1 MKIYFLPM
9 LLSLFFLGA
18 CDKNDEIIPEDADEN
33 FITSVVMTVDGKSYT
48 ADITDN
54 TVTITVPYT
63 VSLNNAEVE
72 FKYTTSAT
80 IIPDPETVT
89 DWDNERTFRVTSYNG
104 DAREYTYKVVK
115 SEIESDG
122 DVELKT
128 TEEVASFAATKT
140 TVVKGN
146 LIIGSDAEEAEKIT
160 DISALASL
168 KEVTGNIVIRNS
180 YNGAD
185 LTGLDNIVSA
195 GGLQVGSTDVASK
208 ATELHMISMKALET
222 LSGDISVYNDQ
233 VTYVLFEKLATIEGS
248 VMFNASSLQSF
259 EFPVLTTV
267 GQDLNLQGLNEENT
281 AAGSIA
287 SLEIPELTSVGGVLS
302 VNNLAKLT
310 SMSFLKLKETGG
322 LDFHTVPVMLE
333 TINLPE
339 IETVNGSIIM
349 EANME
354 APPTGSF
361 VPQRN
366 DVLQAFGG
374 MDKLT
379 TIKGQIKIKNFTALK
394 QLPDWSK
401 ITTLGSITLDYLED
415 VSGTLLLPNAR
426 FETFGETAPQ
436 IEIINKVQLSK
447 IETAEDLS
455 NVNFVITSLTNNK
468 FPEITFKNIKDFTCK
483 PTTNNTDYTISTIQ
497 HVYGNLNVT
506 GQMRSNAKFP
516 DLEIIDGYGYIQI
529 PMFAS
534 ITMPVLKEVGGQF
547 YLSGNFTSCNLPL
560 LSKVCCSASPVYY
573 KEGEGSLAISLQSKS
588 LDIPEL
594 LHVGGE
600 GLFVNKATGITC
612 DKLQT
617 IDGTL
622 QIKSATSLSQE
633 TLSMEKLE
641 TLHGVVFDGLTKF
654 TDYTFFGKFIENGM
668 ITGESWSVTTT
679 PPRATPWSMSWRAKP
694 RSPLTAR
701 PTPSPAEAPLFCP
714 PASPTRWRPSPP
726 SKCSLR

>member
-1 MKIYFLPM
+1 MKNYFLPM

-80 IIPDPETVT
+80 IIPNPKTVT

-104 DAREYTYKVVK
+104 DAREYAYKVVK

-195 GGLQVGSTDVASK
+195 GGLQLGSVDVASK
-208 ATELHMISMKALET
+208 ATELHMISMKALEM

-248 VMFNASSLQSF
+248 VMFNAPSLQSF

-267 GQDLNLQGLNEENT
+267 GQDLNIQGLNEENK
-281 AAGSIA
+281 AAGTIA
-287 SLEIPELTSVGGVLS
+287 SLELSELTSVGGVLS

-322 LDFHTVPVMLE
+322 FDFHTVPVMLE

-339 IETVNGSIIM
+339 VETVNGSIIM

-354 APPTGSF
+354 TPPTGSF

-415 VSGTLLLPNAR
+415 VSGTLMLPNAR

-468 FPEITFKNIKDFTCK
+468 FPEIMFKNIKDFTCK
-483 PTTNNTDYTISTIQ
+483 PTTNNPDYTISTIQ
-497 HVYGNLNVT
+497 HVHGNLYVT
-506 GQMRSNAKFP
+506 GQMRSKAKFP
-516 DLEIIDGYGYIQI
+516 DLEIVDGYGYIQM
-529 PMFAS
+529 PMMGTVS
-534 ITMPVLKEVGGQF
+534 MPVLKEVGGQF
-547 YLSGNFTSCNLPL
+547 YLSGNLTSCELPL
-560 LSKVCCSASPVYY
+560 LSKICCSA
-573 KEGEGSLAISLQSKS
+573 
-588 LDIPEL
+588 
-594 LHVGGE
+594 
-600 GLFVNKATGITC
+600 
-612 DKLQT
+612 
-617 IDGTL
+617 
-622 QIKSATSLSQE
+622 
-633 TLSMEKLE
+633 
-641 TLHGVVFDGLTKF
+641 
-654 TDYTFFGKFIENGM
+654 
-668 ITGESWSVTTT
+668 
-679 PPRATPWSMSWRAKP
+679 PPT
-694 RSPLTAR
+694 
-701 PTPSPAEAPLFCP
+701 
-714 PASPTRWRPSPP
+714 
-726 SKCSLR
+726 

>member
-560 LSKVCCSASPVYY
+560 LSKV
-573 KEGEGSLAISLQSKS
+573 
-588 LDIPEL
+588 
-594 LHVGGE
+594 
-600 GLFVNKATGITC
+600 
-612 DKLQT
+612 
-617 IDGTL
+617 
-622 QIKSATSLSQE
+622 
-633 TLSMEKLE
+633 
-641 TLHGVVFDGLTKF
+641 
-654 TDYTFFGKFIENGM
+654 
-668 ITGESWSVTTT
+668 
-679 PPRATPWSMSWRAKP
+679 
-694 RSPLTAR
+694 
-701 PTPSPAEAPLFCP
+701 
-714 PASPTRWRPSPP
+714 
-726 SKCSLR
+726 

>member
-1 MKIYFLPM
+1 MKTYFLPM

-18 CDKNDEIIPEDADEN
+18 CDKNDEIVPEDADEN

-48 ADITDN
+48 ADIADN

-128 TEEVASFAATKT
+128 TEEVASFAESKT

-248 VMFNASSLQSF
+248 VMFNAPSLQSF
-259 EFPVLTTV
+259 GFPVLTTV
-267 GQDLNLQGLNEENT
+267 GQDLNIQGLNEENK
-281 AAGSIA
+281 AAGTIA
-287 SLEIPELTSVGGVLS
+287 TLELPELTSVGGVLA

-310 SMSFLKLKETGG
+310 SMNFLKLKETGG
-322 LDFHTVPVMLE
+322 LNFHTVPVMLE

-366 DVLQAFGG
+366 DVLLAFGG

-379 TIKGQIKIKNFTALK
+379 TVKGQIKIKNFTALK

-415 VSGTLLLPNAR
+415 VNGTLMLPNAR

-436 IEIINKVQLSK
+436 IEIISKMLLTK

-455 NVNFVITSLTNNK
+455 NVNFVVKQIQNFV
-468 FPEITFKNIKDFTCK
+468 FPEINFKSINDFTYT
-483 PTTNNTDYTISTIQ
+483 PTSVKDNPVIIPTIQ
-497 HVYGNLNVT
+497 HVHGNLEMEGNITNQNVE
-506 GQMRSNAKFP
+506 FP
-516 DLEIIDGYGYIQI
+516 DLEIIDGYGYIQK
-529 PMFAS
+529 FETGS
-534 ITMPVLKEVGGQF
+534 VTMSALKEVGGQF
-547 YLSGNFTSCNLPL
+547 YISGYPNGCDLPL

-573 KEGEGSLAISLQSKS
+573 EEGEGSLAITLQGKS
-588 LDIPEL
+588 LVLPEL

-600 GLFVNKATGITC
+600 GLFVNRATGITC

-617 IDGTL
+617 IDGAL

-633 TLSMEKLE
+633 TFSMKKLE

-668 ITGESWSVTTT
+668 ITEENWSVT
-679 PPRATPWSMSWRAKP
+679 
-694 RSPLTAR
+694 
-701 PTPSPAEAPLFCP
+701 
-714 PASPTRWRPSPP
+714 
-726 SKCSLR
+726 KCGYNPDFQDMKDKKYTQE

>member
-1 MKIYFLPM
+1 MKNYFLPM

-48 ADITDN
+48 ADIADN

-104 DAREYTYKVVK
+104 DAREYAYKVVK

-185 LTGLDNIVSA
+185 LTGLENIVSA
-195 GGLQVGSTDVASK
+195 GGLQVGSADVASK

-415 VSGTLLLPNAR
+415 LSGTLTLPNAR

-483 PTTNNTDYTISTIQ
+483 PTTNNIDYTISTIQ

-529 PMFAS
+529 PMMGTV
-534 ITMPVLKEVGGQF
+534 TMSSLKEVGGQF
-547 YLSGNFTSCNLPL
+547 YLSGNLTGCDLPL
-560 LSKVCCSASPVYY
+560 VSKVCCSTSPVYHS
-573 KEGEGSLAISLQSKS
+573 EGMGAFAITLQSKS
-588 LDIPEL
+588 SI
-594 LHVGGE
+594 V
-600 GLFVNKATGITC
+600 
-612 DKLQT
+612 
-617 IDGTL
+617 
-622 QIKSATSLSQE
+622 
-633 TLSMEKLE
+633 
-641 TLHGVVFDGLTKF
+641 
-654 TDYTFFGKFIENGM
+654 
-668 ITGESWSVTTT
+668 
-679 PPRATPWSMSWRAKP
+679 R
-694 RSPLTAR
+694 
-701 PTPSPAEAPLFCP
+701 
-714 PASPTRWRPSPP
+714 
-726 SKCSLR
+726 

>member
-48 ADITDN
+48 ADIADN

-128 TEEVASFAATKT
+128 TEEVASFAESKT

-146 LIIGSDAEEAEKIT
+146 LIIGSDAEKAEKIT

-248 VMFNASSLQSF
+248 VMFNAPSLQSF
-259 EFPVLTTV
+259 GFPVLTTV
-267 GQDLNLQGLNEENT
+267 GQDLNIQGLNEENK
-281 AAGSIA
+281 AAGTIA
-287 SLEIPELTSVGGVLS
+287 TLELPELTSVGGVLA

-310 SMSFLKLKETGG
+310 SMNFLKLKETGG
-322 LDFHTVPVMLE
+322 LNFHTVPVMLE

-366 DVLQAFGG
+366 DVLLAFGG

-379 TIKGQIKIKNFTALK
+379 TVKGQIKIKNFTALK

-415 VSGTLLLPNAR
+415 VNGTLMLPNAR

-436 IEIINKVQLSK
+436 IEIISKMLLTK

-455 NVNFVITSLTNNK
+455 NVNFVVKQIQNFV
-468 FPEITFKNIKDFTCK
+468 FPEINFKSINDFTYT
-483 PTTNNTDYTISTIQ
+483 PTSVKDNPVIIPTIQ
-497 HVYGNLNVT
+497 HVHGNLEMEGNITNQNVE
-506 GQMRSNAKFP
+506 FP
-516 DLEIIDGYGYIQI
+516 DLEIIDGYGYIQK
-529 PMFAS
+529 FETGS
-534 ITMPVLKEVGGQF
+534 VTMSALKEVGGQF
-547 YLSGNFTSCNLPL
+547 YISGYPNGCDLPL

-573 KEGEGSLAISLQSKS
+573 EEGEGSLAITLQGKS
-588 LDIPEL
+588 LVLPEL

-600 GLFVNKATGITC
+600 GLFVNRATGITC

-617 IDGTL
+617 IDGAL

-633 TLSMEKLE
+633 TFSMKKLE

-668 ITGESWSVTTT
+668 ITEENWSVT
-679 PPRATPWSMSWRAKP
+679 
-694 RSPLTAR
+694 
-701 PTPSPAEAPLFCP
+701 
-714 PASPTRWRPSPP
+714 
-726 SKCSLR
+726 KCGYNPDFQDMKDKKYTQE

>member
-1 MKIYFLPM
+1 MKNYFLPM

-48 ADITDN
+48 ADIADN

-104 DAREYTYKVVK
+104 DAREYAYKVVK

-185 LTGLDNIVSA
+185 LTGLENIVSA
-195 GGLQVGSTDVASK
+195 GGLQVGSADVASK

-233 VTYVLFEKLATIEGS
+233 VTYVLFEKLATIGGS
-248 VMFNASSLQSF
+248 VMFNAPSLQSF

-267 GQDLNLQGLNEENT
+267 GQDLNIQGLNEENK
-281 AAGSIA
+281 AAGTIA
-287 SLEIPELTSVGGVLS
+287 TLELPELTSVVGVLS

-310 SMSFLKLKETGG
+310 SMNFLKLKETGG

-349 EANME
+349 EVNME

-366 DVLQAFGG
+366 DVLLAFGG

-379 TIKGQIKIKNFTALK
+379 TVKGQIKIKNFTALK

-415 VSGTLLLPNAR
+415 LSGTLTLPNAR

-483 PTTNNTDYTISTIQ
+483 PTTNNTDYTILTIQ

-529 PMFAS
+529 PMMGTV
-534 ITMPVLKEVGGQF
+534 TMSSLKEVGGQF
-547 YLSGNFTSCNLPL
+547 YLSGNLTGCDLPL
-560 LSKVCCSASPVYY
+560 VSKVCCSTSPVYHS
-573 KEGEGSLAISLQSKS
+573 EGM
-588 LDIPEL
+588 
-594 LHVGGE
+594 GGVRNN
-600 GLFVNKATGITC
+600 F
-612 DKLQT
+612 
-617 IDGTL
+617 
-622 QIKSATSLSQE
+622 
-633 TLSMEKLE
+633 
-641 TLHGVVFDGLTKF
+641 TK
-654 TDYTFFGKFIENGM
+654 
-668 ITGESWSVTTT
+668 
-679 PPRATPWSMSWRAKP
+679 
-694 RSPLTAR
+694 
-701 PTPSPAEAPLFCP
+701 
-714 PASPTRWRPSPP
+714 
-726 SKCSLR
+726 

>member
-594 LHVGGE
+594 LHVE
-600 GLFVNKATGITC
+600 VK
-612 DKLQT
+612 
-617 IDGTL
+617 
-622 QIKSATSLSQE
+622 
-633 TLSMEKLE
+633 
-641 TLHGVVFDGLTKF
+641 GV
-654 TDYTFFGKFIENGM
+654 
-668 ITGESWSVTTT
+668 
-679 PPRATPWSMSWRAKP
+679 R
-694 RSPLTAR
+694 
-701 PTPSPAEAPLFCP
+701 
-714 PASPTRWRPSPP
+714 
-726 SKCSLR
+726 

>member
-287 SLEIPELTSVGGVLS
+287 SLEIPELTSVGGGLS

-366 DVLQAFGG
+366 DVLLAFGG

-379 TIKGQIKIKNFTALK
+379 TVKGQIKIKNFTALK

-415 VSGTLLLPNAR
+415 LSGTLTLPNAR

-436 IEIINKVQLSK
+436 IEIISKMLLNK

-455 NVNFVITSLTNNK
+455 NVDFVVKQIQNFK
-468 FPEITFKNIKDFTCK
+468 FPEITFKSINNFTCT
-483 PTTNNTDYTISTIQ
+483 PTTNNTDYTIPTIQ
-497 HVYGNLNVT
+497 HVYGNLHVT
-506 GQMRSNAKFP
+506 STTTDCKAKFP
-516 DLEIIDGYGYIQI
+516 DLEIVDGYGYIQI
-529 PMFAS
+529 
-534 ITMPVLKEVGGQF
+534 ITGGTVEMPALKEVGGQF
-547 YLSGNFTSCNLPL
+547 YMSGLFKGCDLPL

-573 KEGEGSLAISLQSKS
+573 EEGEGSLAITLQNKS
-588 LDIPEL
+588 LDLPEL

-600 GLFVNKATGITC
+600 GLFVDDATGITC
-612 DKLQT
+612 NKLQT

-622 QIKSATSLSQE
+622 QIKYATSLSQE
-633 TLSMEKLE
+633 TLSMETLE
-641 TLHGVVFDGLTKF
+641 TLHGVFFNGLTKF

-668 ITGESWSVTTT
+668 ITEENWSV
-679 PPRATPWSMSWRAKP
+679 AKCGYNP
-694 RSPLTAR
+694 DFQNMKDKKYTQ
-701 PTPSPAEAPLFCP
+701 E
-714 PASPTRWRPSPP
+714 
-726 SKCSLR
+726 

>member
-1 MKIYFLPM
+1 
-9 LLSLFFLGA
+9 
-18 CDKNDEIIPEDADEN
+18 
-33 FITSVVMTVDGKSYT
+33 MTVDGKSYT
-48 ADITDN
+48 ADIADN

-104 DAREYTYKVVK
+104 DAREYAYKVVK

-185 LTGLDNIVSA
+185 LTGLENIVSA
-195 GGLQVGSTDVASK
+195 GGLQVGSADVASK

-415 VSGTLLLPNAR
+415 LSGTLTLPNAR

-529 PMFAS
+529 PMMGTV
-534 ITMPVLKEVGGQF
+534 TMSSLKEVGGQF
-547 YLSGNFTSCNLPL
+547 YLSGNLTGCDLPL
-560 LSKVCCSASPVYY
+560 VSKVCCSTSPVYHS
-573 KEGEGSLAISLQSKS
+573 EGM
-588 LDIPEL
+588 
-594 LHVGGE
+594 GGVRNN
-600 GLFVNKATGITC
+600 F
-612 DKLQT
+612 
-617 IDGTL
+617 
-622 QIKSATSLSQE
+622 
-633 TLSMEKLE
+633 
-641 TLHGVVFDGLTKF
+641 TK
-654 TDYTFFGKFIENGM
+654 
-668 ITGESWSVTTT
+668 
-679 PPRATPWSMSWRAKP
+679 
-694 RSPLTAR
+694 
-701 PTPSPAEAPLFCP
+701 
-714 PASPTRWRPSPP
+714 
-726 SKCSLR
+726 

>member
-1 MKIYFLPM
+1 MKNYFLPM

-48 ADITDN
+48 ADIADN

-104 DAREYTYKVVK
+104 DAREYAYKVVK

-128 TEEVASFAATKT
+128 IEEVASFAATKT

-146 LIIGSDAEEAEKIT
+146 LIIGSDVEEAEKIT

-168 KEVTGNIVIRNS
+168 KEVTGNIIIRNS

-185 LTGLDNIVSA
+185 LTGLDNIASA
-195 GGLQVGSTDVASK
+195 GGLQIGSVEAPSK

-233 VTYVLFEKLATIEGS
+233 VTYVLFEKLATIGGS
-248 VMFNASSLQSF
+248 VMFNAPSLQSF
-259 EFPVLTTV
+259 EFPVLTSV
-267 GQDLNLQGLNEENT
+267 DKDLNIQGLNGENK
-281 AAGSIA
+281 AAGTIS
-287 SLEIPELTSVGGVLS
+287 SLELSELTSVGGVLS

-310 SMSFLKLKETGG
+310 SINLLKLKETGG

-366 DVLQAFGG
+366 DVLLAFGG

-379 TIKGQIKIKNFTALK
+379 TVKGQIKIKNFTALK

-415 VSGTLLLPNAR
+415 LSGTLTLPNAR

-436 IEIINKVQLSK
+436 IEIISKMLLNK

-455 NVNFVITSLTNNK
+455 NVDFVVKQIQNFK
-468 FPEITFKNIKDFTCK
+468 FPEITFKSINNFTCT
-483 PTTNNTDYTISTIQ
+483 PTTNNTDYTIPTIQ
-497 HVYGNLNVT
+497 HVYGNLHVT
-506 GQMRSNAKFP
+506 STTTDCKAKFP
-516 DLEIIDGYGYIQI
+516 DLEIVDGYGYIQI
-529 PMFAS
+529 
-534 ITMPVLKEVGGQF
+534 ITGGTVEMPALKEVGGQF
-547 YLSGNFTSCNLPL
+547 YMSGLFKGCDLPL

-573 KEGEGSLAISLQSKS
+573 EEGEGSLAITLQNKS
-588 LDIPEL
+588 LDLPEL

-600 GLFVNKATGITC
+600 GLFVDDATGITC
-612 DKLQT
+612 NKLQT

-622 QIKSATSLSQE
+622 QIKYATSLSQE
-633 TLSMEKLE
+633 TLSMETLE
-641 TLHGVVFDGLTKF
+641 TLHGVFFNGLTKF

-668 ITGESWSVTTT
+668 ITEENWSV
-679 PPRATPWSMSWRAKP
+679 AKCGYNP
-694 RSPLTAR
+694 DFQNMKDKKYTQ
-701 PTPSPAEAPLFCP
+701 E
-714 PASPTRWRPSPP
+714 
-726 SKCSLR
+726 

>member
-1 MKIYFLPM
+1 MKNYFLPM

-104 DAREYTYKVVK
+104 DAREYAYKVVK

-185 LTGLDNIVSA
+185 LTGLENIVSA
-195 GGLQVGSTDVASK
+195 GGLQVGSADVASK

-248 VMFNASSLQSF
+248 VMFNAPSLQSF
-259 EFPVLTTV
+259 GFPVLTTV
-267 GQDLNLQGLNEENT
+267 GQDLNIQGLNEENK
-281 AAGSIA
+281 AAGTIA
-287 SLEIPELTSVGGVLS
+287 TLELPELTSVGGVLA

-310 SMSFLKLKETGG
+310 SMNFLKLKETGG
-322 LDFHTVPVMLE
+322 LNFHTVPVMLE

-366 DVLQAFGG
+366 DVLLAFGG

-379 TIKGQIKIKNFTALK
+379 TVKGQIKIKNFTALK

-415 VSGTLLLPNAR
+415 VNGTLMLPNAR

-436 IEIINKVQLSK
+436 IEIISKMLLTK

-455 NVNFVITSLTNNK
+455 NVNFVVKQIQNFV
-468 FPEITFKNIKDFTCK
+468 FPEINFKSINDFTYT
-483 PTTNNTDYTISTIQ
+483 PTSVKDNPVIIPTIQ
-497 HVYGNLNVT
+497 HVHGNLEMEGNITNQNVE
-506 GQMRSNAKFP
+506 FP
-516 DLEIIDGYGYIQI
+516 DLEIIDGYGYIQK
-529 PMFAS
+529 FETGS
-534 ITMPVLKEVGGQF
+534 VTMSALKEVGGQF
-547 YLSGNFTSCNLPL
+547 YISGYPNGCDLPL

-573 KEGEGSLAISLQSKS
+573 EEGEGSLAITLQGKS
-588 LDIPEL
+588 LVLPEL

-600 GLFVNKATGITC
+600 GLFVNRATGITC

-617 IDGTL
+617 IDGAL

-633 TLSMEKLE
+633 TFSMKKLE

-668 ITGESWSVTTT
+668 ITEENWSVT
-679 PPRATPWSMSWRAKP
+679 
-694 RSPLTAR
+694 
-701 PTPSPAEAPLFCP
+701 
-714 PASPTRWRPSPP
+714 
-726 SKCSLR
+726 KCGYNPDFQDMKDKKYTQE

>member
-436 IEIINKVQLSK
+436 IEIINKVQFSK

-573 KEGEGSLAISLQSKS
+573 KEER
-588 LDIPEL
+588 
-594 LHVGGE
+594 V
-600 GLFVNKATGITC
+600 
-612 DKLQT
+612 
-617 IDGTL
+617 
-622 QIKSATSLSQE
+622 
-633 TLSMEKLE
+633 
-641 TLHGVVFDGLTKF
+641 
-654 TDYTFFGKFIENGM
+654 
-668 ITGESWSVTTT
+668 
-679 PPRATPWSMSWRAKP
+679 R
-694 RSPLTAR
+694 
-701 PTPSPAEAPLFCP
+701 
-714 PASPTRWRPSPP
+714 
-726 SKCSLR
+726 

>member
-248 VMFNASSLQSF
+248 VMFNAPSLQSF

-267 GQDLNLQGLNEENT
+267 GQDLNLQGLNEEYT

-560 LSKVCCSASPVYY
+560 LSKVC
-573 KEGEGSLAISLQSKS
+573 
-588 LDIPEL
+588 
-594 LHVGGE
+594 
-600 GLFVNKATGITC
+600 
-612 DKLQT
+612 
-617 IDGTL
+617 
-622 QIKSATSLSQE
+622 
-633 TLSMEKLE
+633 
-641 TLHGVVFDGLTKF
+641 
-654 TDYTFFGKFIENGM
+654 
-668 ITGESWSVTTT
+668 
-679 PPRATPWSMSWRAKP
+679 
-694 RSPLTAR
+694 
-701 PTPSPAEAPLFCP
+701 
-714 PASPTRWRPSPP
+714 
-726 SKCSLR
+726 

>member
-1 MKIYFLPM
+1 M

-54 TVTITVPYT
+54 TVMITVPYT

-104 DAREYTYKVVK
+104 DAREYAYKVVK

-146 LIIGSDAEEAEKIT
+146 LIIGSDVEEAEKIT

-168 KEVTGNIVIRNS
+168 KEVTGNIIIRNS

-185 LTGLDNIVSA
+185 LTGLDNIASA
-195 GGLQVGSTDVASK
+195 GGLQIGSVEAPSK

-233 VTYVLFEKLATIEGS
+233 VTYVLFEKLATIGGS
-248 VMFNASSLQSF
+248 VMFNAPSLQSF
-259 EFPVLTTV
+259 EFPVLTSV
-267 GQDLNLQGLNEENT
+267 DKDLNIQGLNGENK
-281 AAGSIA
+281 AAGTIS
-287 SLEIPELTSVGGVLS
+287 SLELSELTSVGGVLS

-310 SMSFLKLKETGG
+310 SINLLKLKETGG

-354 APPTGSF
+354 APPAGSF

-366 DVLQAFGG
+366 DVLLAFGG

-379 TIKGQIKIKNFTALK
+379 TVKGQIKIKNFTALK

-415 VSGTLLLPNAR
+415 LSGTLTLPNAR

-436 IEIINKVQLSK
+436 IEIISKMLLNK

-455 NVNFVITSLTNNK
+455 NVDFVVKQIQNFK
-468 FPEITFKNIKDFTCK
+468 FPEITFKSINNFTCT
-483 PTTNNTDYTISTIQ
+483 PTTNNTDYTIPTIQ
-497 HVYGNLNVT
+497 HVYGNLHVT
-506 GQMRSNAKFP
+506 STTTDCKAKFP
-516 DLEIIDGYGYIQI
+516 DLEIVDGYGYIQI
-529 PMFAS
+529 
-534 ITMPVLKEVGGQF
+534 ITGGTVEMPALKEVGGQF
-547 YLSGNFTSCNLPL
+547 YMSGLFKGCDLPL

-573 KEGEGSLAISLQSKS
+573 EEGEGSLAITLQNKS
-588 LDIPEL
+588 LDLPEL

-600 GLFVNKATGITC
+600 GLFVDDATGITC
-612 DKLQT
+612 NKLQT

-622 QIKSATSLSQE
+622 QIKYATSLSQE
-633 TLSMEKLE
+633 TLSMETLE
-641 TLHGVVFDGLTKF
+641 TLHGVFFNGLTKF

-668 ITGESWSVTTT
+668 ITEENWSV
-679 PPRATPWSMSWRAKP
+679 AKCGYNP
-694 RSPLTAR
+694 DFQNMKDKKYTQ
-701 PTPSPAEAPLFCP
+701 E
-714 PASPTRWRPSPP
+714 
-726 SKCSLR
+726 

>member
-1 MKIYFLPM
+1 MKNYFLPM

-573 KEGEGSLAISLQSKS
+573 KEER
-588 LDIPEL
+588 
-594 LHVGGE
+594 V
-600 GLFVNKATGITC
+600 
-612 DKLQT
+612 
-617 IDGTL
+617 
-622 QIKSATSLSQE
+622 
-633 TLSMEKLE
+633 
-641 TLHGVVFDGLTKF
+641 
-654 TDYTFFGKFIENGM
+654 
-668 ITGESWSVTTT
+668 
-679 PPRATPWSMSWRAKP
+679 R
-694 RSPLTAR
+694 
-701 PTPSPAEAPLFCP
+701 
-714 PASPTRWRPSPP
+714 
-726 SKCSLR
+726 

>member
-1 MKIYFLPM
+1 
-9 LLSLFFLGA
+9 
-18 CDKNDEIIPEDADEN
+18 
-33 FITSVVMTVDGKSYT
+33 MTVDGKSYT

-54 TVTITVPYT
+54 TVMITVPYT

-104 DAREYTYKVVK
+104 DAREYAYKVVK

-128 TEEVASFAATKT
+128 IEEVASFAATKT

-146 LIIGSDAEEAEKIT
+146 LIIGSDVEEAEKIT

-168 KEVTGNIVIRNS
+168 KEVTGNIIIRNS

-185 LTGLDNIVSA
+185 LTGLDNIASA
-195 GGLQVGSTDVASK
+195 GGLQIGSVEAPSK

-233 VTYVLFEKLATIEGS
+233 VTYVLFEKLATIGGS
-248 VMFNASSLQSF
+248 VMFNAPSLQSF
-259 EFPVLTTV
+259 EFPVLTSV
-267 GQDLNLQGLNEENT
+267 DKDLNIQGLNGENK
-281 AAGSIA
+281 AAGTIS
-287 SLEIPELTSVGGVLS
+287 SLELSELTSVGGVLS

-310 SMSFLKLKETGG
+310 SINLLKLKETGG

-354 APPTGSF
+354 APPAGSF

-366 DVLQAFGG
+366 DVLLAFGG

-379 TIKGQIKIKNFTALK
+379 TVKGQIKIKNFTALK

-415 VSGTLLLPNAR
+415 LSGTLTLPNAR

-436 IEIINKVQLSK
+436 IEIISKMLLNK

-455 NVNFVITSLTNNK
+455 NVDFVVKQIQNFK
-468 FPEITFKNIKDFTCK
+468 FPEITFKSINNFTCT
-483 PTTNNTDYTISTIQ
+483 PTTNNTDYTIPTIQ
-497 HVYGNLNVT
+497 HVYGNLHVT
-506 GQMRSNAKFP
+506 STTTDCKAKFP
-516 DLEIIDGYGYIQI
+516 DLEIVDGYGYIQI
-529 PMFAS
+529 
-534 ITMPVLKEVGGQF
+534 ITGGTVEMPALKEVGGQF
-547 YLSGNFTSCNLPL
+547 YMSGLFKGCDLPL

-573 KEGEGSLAISLQSKS
+573 EEGEGSLAITLQNKS
-588 LDIPEL
+588 LDLPEL

-600 GLFVNKATGITC
+600 GLFVDDATGITC
-612 DKLQT
+612 NKLQT

-622 QIKSATSLSQE
+622 QIKYATSLSQE
-633 TLSMEKLE
+633 TLSMETLE
-641 TLHGVVFDGLTKF
+641 TLHGVFFNGLTKF

-668 ITGESWSVTTT
+668 ITEENWSV
-679 PPRATPWSMSWRAKP
+679 AKCGYNP
-694 RSPLTAR
+694 DFQNMKDKKYTQ
-701 PTPSPAEAPLFCP
+701 E
-714 PASPTRWRPSPP
+714 
-726 SKCSLR
+726 

>member
-1 MKIYFLPM
+1 MKTYFLPM

-18 CDKNDEIIPEDADEN
+18 CDKNDEIVPEDADEN

-48 ADITDN
+48 ADIADN

-89 DWDNERTFRVTSYNG
+89 DWNNERTFRVTSYNG
-104 DAREYTYKVVK
+104 NAREYAYKVVK

-128 TEEVASFAATKT
+128 TEEVASFAESKT

-248 VMFNASSLQSF
+248 VMFNAPSLQSF
-259 EFPVLTTV
+259 GFPVLTTV
-267 GQDLNLQGLNEENT
+267 GQDLNIQGLNEENK
-281 AAGSIA
+281 AAGTIA
-287 SLEIPELTSVGGVLS
+287 TLELPELTSVGGVLA

-310 SMSFLKLKETGG
+310 SMNFLKLKETGG
-322 LDFHTVPVMLE
+322 LNFHTVPVMLE

-366 DVLQAFGG
+366 DVLLAFGG

-379 TIKGQIKIKNFTALK
+379 TVKGQIKIKNFTALK

-415 VSGTLLLPNAR
+415 VNGTLMLPNAR

-436 IEIINKVQLSK
+436 IEIISKMLLTK

-455 NVNFVITSLTNNK
+455 NVNFVVKQIQNFV
-468 FPEITFKNIKDFTCK
+468 FPEINFKSINDFTYT
-483 PTTNNTDYTISTIQ
+483 PTSVKDNPVIIPTIQ
-497 HVYGNLNVT
+497 HVHGNLEMEGNITNQNVE
-506 GQMRSNAKFP
+506 FP
-516 DLEIIDGYGYIQI
+516 DLEIIDGYGYIQK
-529 PMFAS
+529 FETGS
-534 ITMPVLKEVGGQF
+534 VTMSALKEVGGQF
-547 YLSGNFTSCNLPL
+547 YISGYPNGCDLPL

-573 KEGEGSLAISLQSKS
+573 EEGEGSLAITLQGKS
-588 LDIPEL
+588 LVLPEL

-600 GLFVNKATGITC
+600 GLFVNRATGITC

-617 IDGTL
+617 IDGAL

-633 TLSMEKLE
+633 TFSMKKLE

-668 ITGESWSVTTT
+668 ITEENWSVT
-679 PPRATPWSMSWRAKP
+679 
-694 RSPLTAR
+694 
-701 PTPSPAEAPLFCP
+701 
-714 PASPTRWRPSPP
+714 
-726 SKCSLR
+726 KCGYNPDFQDMKDKKYTQE

>member
-1 MKIYFLPM
+1 
-9 LLSLFFLGA
+9 
-18 CDKNDEIIPEDADEN
+18 
-33 FITSVVMTVDGKSYT
+33 MTVDGKSYT

-80 IIPDPETVT
+80 IIPNPKTVT

-104 DAREYTYKVVK
+104 DAREYAYKVVK

-185 LTGLDNIVSA
+185 LTGLENIVSA
-195 GGLQVGSTDVASK
+195 GGLQVGSADVASK

-415 VSGTLLLPNAR
+415 LSGTLTLPNAR

-529 PMFAS
+529 PMMGTV
-534 ITMPVLKEVGGQF
+534 TMSSLKEVGGQF
-547 YLSGNFTSCNLPL
+547 YLSGNLTGCDLPWCPKYVAQPL
-560 LSKVCCSASPVYY
+560 QYIIA
-573 KEGEGSLAISLQSKS
+573 KEWGR
-588 LDIPEL
+588 
-594 LHVGGE
+594 
-600 GLFVNKATGITC
+600 
-612 DKLQT
+612 
-617 IDGTL
+617 
-622 QIKSATSLSQE
+622 SQ
-633 TLSMEKLE
+633 
-641 TLHGVVFDGLTKF
+641 
-654 TDYTFFGKFIENGM
+654 
-668 ITGESWSVTTT
+668 
-679 PPRATPWSMSWRAKP
+679 
-694 RSPLTAR
+694 
-701 PTPSPAEAPLFCP
+701 
-714 PASPTRWRPSPP
+714 
-726 SKCSLR
+726 

>member
-1 MKIYFLPM
+1 MKTYFLPM

-18 CDKNDEIIPEDADEN
+18 CDKNDEIVPEDADEN

-48 ADITDN
+48 ADIADN

-248 VMFNASSLQSF
+248 VMFNAPSLQSF
-259 EFPVLTTV
+259 GFPVLTTV
-267 GQDLNLQGLNEENT
+267 GQDLNIQGLNEENK
-281 AAGSIA
+281 AAGTIA
-287 SLEIPELTSVGGVLS
+287 TLELPELTSVGGVLA

-310 SMSFLKLKETGG
+310 SMNFLKLKETGG

-366 DVLQAFGG
+366 DVLLAFGG

-379 TIKGQIKIKNFTALK
+379 TVKGQIKIKNFTALK

-415 VSGTLLLPNAR
+415 VNGTLMLPNAR

-436 IEIINKVQLSK
+436 IEIISKMLLTK

-455 NVNFVITSLTNNK
+455 NVNFVVKQIQNFV
-468 FPEITFKNIKDFTCK
+468 FPEINFKSINDFTYT
-483 PTTNNTDYTISTIQ
+483 PTSVKDNPVIIPTIQ
-497 HVYGNLNVT
+497 HVHGNLEMEGNITNQNVE
-506 GQMRSNAKFP
+506 FP
-516 DLEIIDGYGYIQI
+516 DLEIIDGYGYIQK
-529 PMFAS
+529 FETGS
-534 ITMPVLKEVGGQF
+534 VTMSALKEVGGQF
-547 YLSGNFTSCNLPL
+547 YISGYPNGCDLPL

-573 KEGEGSLAISLQSKS
+573 EEGEGSLAITLQGKS
-588 LDIPEL
+588 LVLPEL

-600 GLFVNKATGITC
+600 GLFVNRATGITC

-617 IDGTL
+617 IDGAL

-633 TLSMEKLE
+633 TFSMKKLE

-668 ITGESWSVTTT
+668 ITEENWSVT
-679 PPRATPWSMSWRAKP
+679 
-694 RSPLTAR
+694 
-701 PTPSPAEAPLFCP
+701 
-714 PASPTRWRPSPP
+714 
-726 SKCSLR
+726 KCGYNPDFQDMKDKKYTQE

>member
-1 MKIYFLPM
+1 MKNYFLPM

-80 IIPDPETVT
+80 IIPNPKTVT

-104 DAREYTYKVVK
+104 DAREYAYKVVK

-195 GGLQVGSTDVASK
+195 GGLQLGSVDVASK
-208 ATELHMISMKALET
+208 ATELHMISMKALEM

-248 VMFNASSLQSF
+248 VMFNAPSLQSF

-267 GQDLNLQGLNEENT
+267 GQDLNIQGLNEENK
-281 AAGSIA
+281 AAGTIA
-287 SLEIPELTSVGGVLS
+287 SLELSELTSVGGVLS

-322 LDFHTVPVMLE
+322 FDFHTVPVMLE

-339 IETVNGSIIM
+339 VETVNGSIIM

-354 APPTGSF
+354 TPPTGSF

-379 TIKGQIKIKNFTALK
+379 TVKGQIKIKNFTALK

-415 VSGTLLLPNAR
+415 VSGTLMLPNAR
-426 FETFGETAPQ
+426 FETFGD
-436 IEIINKVQLSK
+436 QL
-447 IETAEDLS
+447 
-455 NVNFVITSLTNNK
+455 NFLVCILGKTRENFL
-468 FPEITFKNIKDFTCK
+468 
-483 PTTNNTDYTISTIQ
+483 
-497 HVYGNLNVT
+497 
-506 GQMRSNAKFP
+506 
-516 DLEIIDGYGYIQI
+516 
-529 PMFAS
+529 
-534 ITMPVLKEVGGQF
+534 VL
-547 YLSGNFTSCNLPL
+547 YC
-560 LSKVCCSASPVYY
+560 
-573 KEGEGSLAISLQSKS
+573 I
-588 LDIPEL
+588 
-594 LHVGGE
+594 
-600 GLFVNKATGITC
+600 
-612 DKLQT
+612 
-617 IDGTL
+617 
-622 QIKSATSLSQE
+622 
-633 TLSMEKLE
+633 
-641 TLHGVVFDGLTKF
+641 
-654 TDYTFFGKFIENGM
+654 
-668 ITGESWSVTTT
+668 
-679 PPRATPWSMSWRAKP
+679 
-694 RSPLTAR
+694 
-701 PTPSPAEAPLFCP
+701 
-714 PASPTRWRPSPP
+714 
-726 SKCSLR
+726 

>member
-560 LSKVCCSASPVYY
+560 LSKVCCSASPV
-573 KEGEGSLAISLQSKS
+573 
-588 LDIPEL
+588 
-594 LHVGGE
+594 
-600 GLFVNKATGITC
+600 
-612 DKLQT
+612 
-617 IDGTL
+617 
-622 QIKSATSLSQE
+622 
-633 TLSMEKLE
+633 
-641 TLHGVVFDGLTKF
+641 
-654 TDYTFFGKFIENGM
+654 
-668 ITGESWSVTTT
+668 
-679 PPRATPWSMSWRAKP
+679 
-694 RSPLTAR
+694 
-701 PTPSPAEAPLFCP
+701 
-714 PASPTRWRPSPP
+714 
-726 SKCSLR
+726 

>member
-1 MKIYFLPM
+1 MKNYFLPM

-48 ADITDN
+48 ADIADN

-104 DAREYTYKVVK
+104 DAREYAYKVVK

-146 LIIGSDAEEAEKIT
+146 LIIGSDVEEAEKIT

-168 KEVTGNIVIRNS
+168 KEVTGNIIIRNS

-185 LTGLDNIVSA
+185 LTGLDNIASA
-195 GGLQVGSTDVASK
+195 GGLQIGSVEAPSK

-233 VTYVLFEKLATIEGS
+233 VTYVLFEKLATIGGS
-248 VMFNASSLQSF
+248 VMFNAPSLQSF
-259 EFPVLTTV
+259 EFPVLTSV
-267 GQDLNLQGLNEENT
+267 DKDLNIQGLNGENK
-281 AAGSIA
+281 AAGTIS
-287 SLEIPELTSVGGVLS
+287 SLELSELTSVGGVLS

-310 SMSFLKLKETGG
+310 SINLLKLKETGG

-354 APPTGSF
+354 APPAGSF

-366 DVLQAFGG
+366 DVLLAFGG

-379 TIKGQIKIKNFTALK
+379 TVKGQIKIKNFTALK

-415 VSGTLLLPNAR
+415 LSGTLTLPNAR

-436 IEIINKVQLSK
+436 IEIISKMLLNK

-455 NVNFVITSLTNNK
+455 NVDFVVKQIQNFK
-468 FPEITFKNIKDFTCK
+468 FPEITFKSINNFTCT
-483 PTTNNTDYTISTIQ
+483 PTTNNTDYTIPTIQ
-497 HVYGNLNVT
+497 HVYGNLHVT
-506 GQMRSNAKFP
+506 STTTDCKAKFP
-516 DLEIIDGYGYIQI
+516 DLEIVDGYGYIQI
-529 PMFAS
+529 
-534 ITMPVLKEVGGQF
+534 ITGGTVEMPALKEVGGQF
-547 YLSGNFTSCNLPL
+547 YMSGLFKGCDLPL

-573 KEGEGSLAISLQSKS
+573 EEGEGSLAITLQNKS
-588 LDIPEL
+588 LDLPEL

-600 GLFVNKATGITC
+600 GLFVDDATGITC
-612 DKLQT
+612 NKLQT

-622 QIKSATSLSQE
+622 QIKYATSLSQE
-633 TLSMEKLE
+633 TLSMETLE
-641 TLHGVVFDGLTKF
+641 TLHGVFFNGLTKF

-668 ITGESWSVTTT
+668 ITEENWSV
-679 PPRATPWSMSWRAKP
+679 AKCGYNP
-694 RSPLTAR
+694 DFQNMKDKKYTQ
-701 PTPSPAEAPLFCP
+701 E
-714 PASPTRWRPSPP
+714 
-726 SKCSLR
+726 

>member
-1 MKIYFLPM
+1 MKNYFLPM

-560 LSKVCCSASPVYY
+560 LSKFVV
-573 KEGEGSLAISLQSKS
+573 Q
-588 LDIPEL
+588 L
-594 LHVGGE
+594 L
-600 GLFVNKATGITC
+600 LYI
-612 DKLQT
+612 
-617 IDGTL
+617 
-622 QIKSATSLSQE
+622 IKRE
-633 TLSMEKLE
+633 R
-641 TLHGVVFDGLTKF
+641 V
-654 TDYTFFGKFIENGM
+654 
-668 ITGESWSVTTT
+668 
-679 PPRATPWSMSWRAKP
+679 R
-694 RSPLTAR
+694 
-701 PTPSPAEAPLFCP
+701 
-714 PASPTRWRPSPP
+714 
-726 SKCSLR
+726 

>member
-1 MKIYFLPM
+1 MKNYFLPM

-104 DAREYTYKVVK
+104 DAREYAYKVVK

-146 LIIGSDAEEAEKIT
+146 LIIGSDVEEAEKIT

-168 KEVTGNIVIRNS
+168 KEVTGNIIIRNS

-185 LTGLDNIVSA
+185 LTGLDNIASA
-195 GGLQVGSTDVASK
+195 GGLQIGSVEAPSK

-233 VTYVLFEKLATIEGS
+233 VTYVLFEKLATIGGS
-248 VMFNASSLQSF
+248 VMYNAPSLQSF
-259 EFPVLTTV
+259 EFPVLTSV
-267 GQDLNLQGLNEENT
+267 DKDLNIQGLNGENK
-281 AAGSIA
+281 AAGTIS
-287 SLEIPELTSVGGVLS
+287 SLELSELTSVGGVLS

-310 SMSFLKLKETGG
+310 SINLLKLKETGG

-354 APPTGSF
+354 APPAGSF

-366 DVLQAFGG
+366 DVLLAFGG

-379 TIKGQIKIKNFTALK
+379 TVKGQIKIKNFTALK

-415 VSGTLLLPNAR
+415 LSGTLTLPNAR

-436 IEIINKVQLSK
+436 IEIISKMLLNK

-455 NVNFVITSLTNNK
+455 NVDFVVKQIQNFK
-468 FPEITFKNIKDFTCK
+468 FPEITFKSINNFTCT
-483 PTTNNTDYTISTIQ
+483 PTTNNTDYTIPTIQ
-497 HVYGNLNVT
+497 HVYGNLHVT
-506 GQMRSNAKFP
+506 STTTDCKAKFP
-516 DLEIIDGYGYIQI
+516 DLEIVDGYGYIQI
-529 PMFAS
+529 
-534 ITMPVLKEVGGQF
+534 ITGGTVEMPALKEVGGQF
-547 YLSGNFTSCNLPL
+547 YMSGLFKGCDLPL

-573 KEGEGSLAISLQSKS
+573 EEGEGSLAITLQNKS
-588 LDIPEL
+588 LDLPEL

-600 GLFVNKATGITC
+600 GLFVDDATGITC
-612 DKLQT
+612 NKLQT

-622 QIKSATSLSQE
+622 QIKYATSLSQE
-633 TLSMEKLE
+633 TLSMETLE
-641 TLHGVVFDGLTKF
+641 TLHGVFFNGLTKF

-668 ITGESWSVTTT
+668 ITEENWSV
-679 PPRATPWSMSWRAKP
+679 AKCGYNP
-694 RSPLTAR
+694 DFQNMKDKKYTQ
-701 PTPSPAEAPLFCP
+701 E
-714 PASPTRWRPSPP
+714 
-726 SKCSLR
+726 

>member
-1 MKIYFLPM
+1 MKTYFLPM

-18 CDKNDEIIPEDADEN
+18 CDKNDEIVPEDADEN

-48 ADITDN
+48 ADIADN

-89 DWDNERTFRVTSYNG
+89 DWNNERTFRVTSYNG
-104 DAREYTYKVVK
+104 NAREYAYKVVK

-146 LIIGSDAEEAEKIT
+146 LIIGSDAEKAEKIT

-248 VMFNASSLQSF
+248 VMFNAPSLQSF
-259 EFPVLTTV
+259 GFPVLTTV
-267 GQDLNLQGLNEENT
+267 GQDLNIQGLNEENK
-281 AAGSIA
+281 AAGTIA
-287 SLEIPELTSVGGVLS
+287 TLELPELTSVGGVLA

-310 SMSFLKLKETGG
+310 SMNFLKLKETGG
-322 LDFHTVPVMLE
+322 LNFHTVPVMLE

-366 DVLQAFGG
+366 DVLLAFGG

-379 TIKGQIKIKNFTALK
+379 TVKGQIKIKNFTALK

-415 VSGTLLLPNAR
+415 VNGTLMLPNAR

-436 IEIINKVQLSK
+436 IEIISKMLLTK

-455 NVNFVITSLTNNK
+455 NVNFVVKQIQNFV
-468 FPEITFKNIKDFTCK
+468 FPEINFKSINDFTYT
-483 PTTNNTDYTISTIQ
+483 PTSVKDNPVIIPTIQ
-497 HVYGNLNVT
+497 HVHGNLEMEGNITNQNVE
-506 GQMRSNAKFP
+506 FP
-516 DLEIIDGYGYIQI
+516 DLEIIDGYGYIQK
-529 PMFAS
+529 FETGS
-534 ITMPVLKEVGGQF
+534 VTMSALKEVGGQF
-547 YLSGNFTSCNLPL
+547 YISGYPNGCDLPL

-573 KEGEGSLAISLQSKS
+573 EEGEGSLAITLQGKS
-588 LDIPEL
+588 LVLPEL

-600 GLFVNKATGITC
+600 GLFVNRATGITC

-617 IDGTL
+617 IDGAL

-633 TLSMEKLE
+633 TFSMKKLE

-668 ITGESWSVTTT
+668 ITEENWSVT
-679 PPRATPWSMSWRAKP
+679 
-694 RSPLTAR
+694 
-701 PTPSPAEAPLFCP
+701 
-714 PASPTRWRPSPP
+714 
-726 SKCSLR
+726 KCGYNPDFQDMKDKKYTQE

>member
-573 KEGEGSLAISLQSKS
+573 KE
-588 LDIPEL
+588 
-594 LHVGGE
+594 
-600 GLFVNKATGITC
+600 
-612 DKLQT
+612 
-617 IDGTL
+617 
-622 QIKSATSLSQE
+622 
-633 TLSMEKLE
+633 
-641 TLHGVVFDGLTKF
+641 
-654 TDYTFFGKFIENGM
+654 
-668 ITGESWSVTTT
+668 
-679 PPRATPWSMSWRAKP
+679 
-694 RSPLTAR
+694 
-701 PTPSPAEAPLFCP
+701 
-714 PASPTRWRPSPP
+714 
-726 SKCSLR
+726 

>member
-1 MKIYFLPM
+1 MKNYFLPM

-80 IIPDPETVT
+80 IIPNPKTVT

-104 DAREYTYKVVK
+104 DAREYAYKVVK

-195 GGLQVGSTDVASK
+195 GGLQLGSVDVASK

-248 VMFNASSLQSF
+248 VMFNAPSLQSF
-259 EFPVLTTV
+259 GFPVLTTV
-267 GQDLNLQGLNEENT
+267 GQDLNIQGLNEENK
-281 AAGSIA
+281 AAGTIA
-287 SLEIPELTSVGGVLS
+287 TLELPELTSVGGVLA

-310 SMSFLKLKETGG
+310 SMNFLKLKETGG
-322 LDFHTVPVMLE
+322 LNFHTVPVMLE

-366 DVLQAFGG
+366 DVLLAFGG

-379 TIKGQIKIKNFTALK
+379 TVKGQIKIKNFTALK

-415 VSGTLLLPNAR
+415 VNGTLMLPNAR

-436 IEIINKVQLSK
+436 IEIISKMLLTK

-455 NVNFVITSLTNNK
+455 NVNFVVKQIQNFV
-468 FPEITFKNIKDFTCK
+468 FPEINFKSINDFTYT
-483 PTTNNTDYTISTIQ
+483 PTSVKDNPVIIPTIQ
-497 HVYGNLNVT
+497 HVHGNLEMEGNITNQNVE
-506 GQMRSNAKFP
+506 FP
-516 DLEIIDGYGYIQI
+516 DLEIIDGYGYIQK
-529 PMFAS
+529 FETGS
-534 ITMPVLKEVGGQF
+534 VTMSALKEVGGQF
-547 YLSGNFTSCNLPL
+547 YISGYPNGCDLPL

-573 KEGEGSLAISLQSKS
+573 EEGEGSLAITLQGKS
-588 LDIPEL
+588 LVLPEL

-600 GLFVNKATGITC
+600 GLFVNRATGITC

-617 IDGTL
+617 IDGAL

-633 TLSMEKLE
+633 TFSMKKLE

-668 ITGESWSVTTT
+668 ITEENWSVT
-679 PPRATPWSMSWRAKP
+679 
-694 RSPLTAR
+694 
-701 PTPSPAEAPLFCP
+701 
-714 PASPTRWRPSPP
+714 
-726 SKCSLR
+726 KCGYNPDFQDMKDKKYTQE

>member
-366 DVLQAFGG
+366 DVLLAFGG

-379 TIKGQIKIKNFTALK
+379 TVKGQIKIKNFTALK

-415 VSGTLLLPNAR
+415 VNGTLMLPNAR

-436 IEIINKVQLSK
+436 IEIISKMLLTK

-455 NVNFVITSLTNNK
+455 NVNFVVKQIQNFV
-468 FPEITFKNIKDFTCK
+468 FPEINFKSINDFTYT
-483 PTTNNTDYTISTIQ
+483 PTSVKDNPVIIPTIQ
-497 HVYGNLNVT
+497 HVHGNLEMEGNITNQNVE
-506 GQMRSNAKFP
+506 FP
-516 DLEIIDGYGYIQI
+516 DLEIIDGYGYIQK
-529 PMFAS
+529 FETGS
-534 ITMPVLKEVGGQF
+534 VTMSALKEVGGQF
-547 YLSGNFTSCNLPL
+547 YISGYPNGCDLPL

-573 KEGEGSLAISLQSKS
+573 EEGEGSLAITLQNKS
-588 LDIPEL
+588 LDLPEL

-600 GLFVNKATGITC
+600 GLFVDDATGITC
-612 DKLQT
+612 NKLQT

-622 QIKSATSLSQE
+622 QIKYATSLSQE
-633 TLSMEKLE
+633 TLSMETLE
-641 TLHGVVFDGLTKF
+641 TLHGVFFNGLTKF

-668 ITGESWSVTTT
+668 ITEENWSV
-679 PPRATPWSMSWRAKP
+679 AKCGYNP
-694 RSPLTAR
+694 DFQNMKDKKYTQ
-701 PTPSPAEAPLFCP
+701 E
-714 PASPTRWRPSPP
+714 
-726 SKCSLR
+726 

>member
-1 MKIYFLPM
+1 M

-18 CDKNDEIIPEDADEN
+18 CDKNDEIVPEDADEN

-48 ADITDN
+48 ADIADN

-89 DWDNERTFRVTSYNG
+89 DWNNERTFRVTSYNG
-104 DAREYTYKVVK
+104 NAREYAYKVVK

-128 TEEVASFAATKT
+128 TEEVASFAESKT

-146 LIIGSDAEEAEKIT
+146 LIIGSDAEKAEKIT

-248 VMFNASSLQSF
+248 VMFNAPSLQSF
-259 EFPVLTTV
+259 GFPVLTTV
-267 GQDLNLQGLNEENT
+267 GQDLNIQGLNEENK
-281 AAGSIA
+281 AAGTIA
-287 SLEIPELTSVGGVLS
+287 TLELPELTSVGGVLA

-310 SMSFLKLKETGG
+310 SMNFLKLKETGG
-322 LDFHTVPVMLE
+322 LNFHTVPVMLE

-366 DVLQAFGG
+366 DVLLAFGG

-379 TIKGQIKIKNFTALK
+379 TVKGQIKIKNFTALK

-415 VSGTLLLPNAR
+415 VNGTLMLPNAR

-436 IEIINKVQLSK
+436 IEIISKMLLTK

-455 NVNFVITSLTNNK
+455 NVNFVVKQIQNFV
-468 FPEITFKNIKDFTCK
+468 FPEINFKSINDFTYT
-483 PTTNNTDYTISTIQ
+483 PTSVKDNPVIIPTIQ
-497 HVYGNLNVT
+497 HVHGNLEMEGNITNQNVE
-506 GQMRSNAKFP
+506 FP
-516 DLEIIDGYGYIQI
+516 DLEIIDGYGYIQK
-529 PMFAS
+529 FETGS
-534 ITMPVLKEVGGQF
+534 VTMSALKEVGGQF
-547 YLSGNFTSCNLPL
+547 YISGYPNGCDLPL

-573 KEGEGSLAISLQSKS
+573 EEGEGSLAITLQGKS
-588 LDIPEL
+588 LVLPEL

-600 GLFVNKATGITC
+600 GLFVNRATGITC

-617 IDGTL
+617 IDGAL

-633 TLSMEKLE
+633 TFSMKKLE

-668 ITGESWSVTTT
+668 ITEENWSVT
-679 PPRATPWSMSWRAKP
+679 
-694 RSPLTAR
+694 
-701 PTPSPAEAPLFCP
+701 
-714 PASPTRWRPSPP
+714 
-726 SKCSLR
+726 KCGYNPDFQDMKDKKYTQE

>member
-1 MKIYFLPM
+1 M
-9 LLSLFFLGA
+9 
-18 CDKNDEIIPEDADEN
+18 
-33 FITSVVMTVDGKSYT
+33 
-48 ADITDN
+48 
-54 TVTITVPYT
+54 
-63 VSLNNAEVE
+63 
-72 FKYTTSAT
+72 
-80 IIPDPETVT
+80 
-89 DWDNERTFRVTSYNG
+89 TSYNG
-104 DAREYTYKVVK
+104 DAREYAYKVVK

-128 TEEVASFAATKT
+128 IEEVASFAATKT

-146 LIIGSDAEEAEKIT
+146 LIIGSDVEEAEKIT

-168 KEVTGNIVIRNS
+168 KEVTGNIIIRNS

-185 LTGLDNIVSA
+185 LTGLDNIASA
-195 GGLQVGSTDVASK
+195 GGLQIGSVEAPSK

-233 VTYVLFEKLATIEGS
+233 VTYVLFEKLATIGGS
-248 VMFNASSLQSF
+248 VMFNAPSLQSF

-267 GQDLNLQGLNEENT
+267 GQDLNIQGLNEENK
-281 AAGSIA
+281 AAGTIA
-287 SLEIPELTSVGGVLS
+287 TLELPELTSVVGVLS

-310 SMSFLKLKETGG
+310 SMNFLKLKETGG

-349 EANME
+349 AANME

-366 DVLQAFGG
+366 DVLLAFGG

-379 TIKGQIKIKNFTALK
+379 TVKGQIKIKNFTALK

-415 VSGTLLLPNAR
+415 LSGTLTLPNAR

-436 IEIINKVQLSK
+436 IEIISKMLLNK

-455 NVNFVITSLTNNK
+455 NVDFVVKQIQNFK
-468 FPEITFKNIKDFTCK
+468 FPEITFKSINNFTCT
-483 PTTNNTDYTISTIQ
+483 PTTNNTDYTIPTIQ
-497 HVYGNLNVT
+497 HVYGNLHVT
-506 GQMRSNAKFP
+506 STTTDCKAKFP
-516 DLEIIDGYGYIQI
+516 DLEIVDGYGYIQI
-529 PMFAS
+529 
-534 ITMPVLKEVGGQF
+534 ITGGTVEMPALKEVGGQF
-547 YLSGNFTSCNLPL
+547 YMSGLFKGCDLPL

-573 KEGEGSLAISLQSKS
+573 EEGEGSLAITLQNKS
-588 LDIPEL
+588 LDLPEL

-600 GLFVNKATGITC
+600 GLFVDDATGITC
-612 DKLQT
+612 NKLQT

-622 QIKSATSLSQE
+622 QIKYATSLSQE
-633 TLSMEKLE
+633 TLSMETLE
-641 TLHGVVFDGLTKF
+641 TLHGVFFNGLTKF

-668 ITGESWSVTTT
+668 ITEENWSV
-679 PPRATPWSMSWRAKP
+679 AKCGYNP
-694 RSPLTAR
+694 DFQNMKDKKYTQ
-701 PTPSPAEAPLFCP
+701 E
-714 PASPTRWRPSPP
+714 
-726 SKCSLR
+726 

>member
-1 MKIYFLPM
+1 MKTYFLPM

-18 CDKNDEIIPEDADEN
+18 CDKNDEIVPEDADEN

-48 ADITDN
+48 ADIADN

-267 GQDLNLQGLNEENT
+267 GQDLNIQGLNEENK
-281 AAGSIA
+281 AAGTIA
-287 SLEIPELTSVGGVLS
+287 TLELPELTSVGGVLA

-310 SMSFLKLKETGG
+310 SMNFLKLKETGG
-322 LDFHTVPVMLE
+322 LNFHTVPVMLE

-366 DVLQAFGG
+366 DVLLAFGG

-379 TIKGQIKIKNFTALK
+379 TVKGQIKIKNFTALK

-415 VSGTLLLPNAR
+415 VNGTLMLPNAR

-436 IEIINKVQLSK
+436 IEIISKMLLTK

-455 NVNFVITSLTNNK
+455 NVNFVVKQIQNFV
-468 FPEITFKNIKDFTCK
+468 FPEINFKSINDFTYT
-483 PTTNNTDYTISTIQ
+483 PTSVKDNPVIIPTIQ
-497 HVYGNLNVT
+497 HVHGNLEMEGNITNQNVE
-506 GQMRSNAKFP
+506 FP
-516 DLEIIDGYGYIQI
+516 DLEIIDGYGYIQK
-529 PMFAS
+529 FETGS
-534 ITMPVLKEVGGQF
+534 VTMSALKEVGGQF
-547 YLSGNFTSCNLPL
+547 YISGYPNGCDLPL

-573 KEGEGSLAISLQSKS
+573 EEGEGSLAITLQGKS
-588 LDIPEL
+588 LVLPEL

-600 GLFVNKATGITC
+600 GLFVNRATGITC

-617 IDGTL
+617 IDGAL

-633 TLSMEKLE
+633 TFSMKKLE

-668 ITGESWSVTTT
+668 ITEENWSVT
-679 PPRATPWSMSWRAKP
+679 
-694 RSPLTAR
+694 
-701 PTPSPAEAPLFCP
+701 
-714 PASPTRWRPSPP
+714 
-726 SKCSLR
+726 KCGYNPDFQDMKDKKYTQE

>member
-401 ITTLGSITLDYLED
+401 ITTLGSI
-415 VSGTLLLPNAR
+415 
-426 FETFGETAPQ
+426 
-436 IEIINKVQLSK
+436 K
-447 IETAEDLS
+447 IGRA
-455 NVNFVITSLTNNK
+455 
-468 FPEITFKNIKDFTCK
+468 
-483 PTTNNTDYTISTIQ
+483 
-497 HVYGNLNVT
+497 HV
-506 GQMRSNAKFP
+506 
-516 DLEIIDGYGYIQI
+516 
-529 PMFAS
+529 
-534 ITMPVLKEVGGQF
+534 
-547 YLSGNFTSCNLPL
+547 
-560 LSKVCCSASPVYY
+560 
-573 KEGEGSLAISLQSKS
+573 
-588 LDIPEL
+588 
-594 LHVGGE
+594 
-600 GLFVNKATGITC
+600 
-612 DKLQT
+612 
-617 IDGTL
+617 
-622 QIKSATSLSQE
+622 
-633 TLSMEKLE
+633 
-641 TLHGVVFDGLTKF
+641 
-654 TDYTFFGKFIENGM
+654 
-668 ITGESWSVTTT
+668 
-679 PPRATPWSMSWRAKP
+679 
-694 RSPLTAR
+694 
-701 PTPSPAEAPLFCP
+701 
-714 PASPTRWRPSPP
+714 
-726 SKCSLR
+726 

>member
-600 GLFVNKATGITC
+600 G
-612 DKLQT
+612 
-617 IDGTL
+617 
-622 QIKSATSLSQE
+622 
-633 TLSMEKLE
+633 
-641 TLHGVVFDGLTKF
+641 
-654 TDYTFFGKFIENGM
+654 
-668 ITGESWSVTTT
+668 
-679 PPRATPWSMSWRAKP
+679 
-694 RSPLTAR
+694 
-701 PTPSPAEAPLFCP
+701 
-714 PASPTRWRPSPP
+714 
-726 SKCSLR
+726 